1 MDRKEQFSPEESLK
15 LIQLMIDRTRRT
27 ISVNSRYFLLWGS
40 LISFAS
46 AILINYIIPGHIFRK
61 QYNEGRY
68 ATE

>member
-27 ISVNSRYFLLWGS
+27 ISVNSRYFLLWGWAT
-40 LISFAS
+40 FA
-46 AILINYIIPGHIFRK
+46 IMINYIIPGHIFRK